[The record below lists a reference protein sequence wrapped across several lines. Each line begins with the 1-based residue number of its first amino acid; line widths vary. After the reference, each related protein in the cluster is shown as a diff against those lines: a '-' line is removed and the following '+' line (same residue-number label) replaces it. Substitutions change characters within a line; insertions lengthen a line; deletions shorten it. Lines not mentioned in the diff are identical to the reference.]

1 MALQSANKLLS
12 ALPPADYRRIRPE
25 LRSVHLAN
33 GEKFG
38 KCGETRVYFPCSG
51 VCSVRSEME
60 DGRRIEIAAVGNEG
74 VLGSAAITGDA
85 ALKRSFLQI
94 TDGFAQSMPLA
105 AFNREMATEGAF
117 STLVDRFSRVFL
129 DAAMQLAACNRLHT
143 LQERYCRWL
152 LITSDRLG
160 RPRVDLTFALLAGAL
175 GAKRQELA
183 VITKTLQ
190 NLRVL
195 EFEDDQLV
203 IFDRAALERFACDC
217 YLAMRKRLV
226 NAGGFG
232 PLSSDPA
239 KTYPLSAI
247 EDGGKVRPA
256 EVCVECGVAEE
267 TPHRTDRECIRA
279 IDAEMKL
286 LIHRT
291 QRLQA
296 QRKKLFER
304 RLKTLRDLVAKS
316 STRYGS
322 SRS

>member
-12 ALPPADYRRIRPE
+12 ALPPADYRRILPE

-33 GEKFG
+33 GEKLG
-38 KCGETRVYFPCSG
+38 QCGETRVYFPCSG

-117 STLVDRFSRVFL
+117 STLVERYSRVFL

-160 RPRVDLTFALLAGAL
+160 RPHVDLTFALLAGAL

-203 IFDRAALERFACDC
+203 IFDRPALERFACDC
-217 YLAMRKRLV
+217 YLAMRKRLDG
-226 NAGGFG
+226 ASGGFW
-232 PLSSDPA
+232 PPSSDPA
-239 KTYPLSAI
+239 NAYPSPAI
-247 EDGGKVRPA
+247 VEAGGARRA
-256 EVCVECGVAEE
+256 EVCAECGVAQE

-304 RLKTLRDLVAKS
+304 RLEALHDLVSKS
-316 STRYGS
+316 STRHQAHK
-322 SRS
+322 

>member
-12 ALPPADYRRIRPE
+12 ALPAADYRRIRPE
-25 LRSVHLAN
+25 LRSVHLAT
-33 GEKFG
+33 GEKLG
-38 KCGETRVYFPCSG
+38 QCGETRVYFPCSG

-74 VLGSAAITGDA
+74 VLGFAAITGDA
-85 ALKRSFLQI
+85 PLRRSFLQI

-105 AFNREMATEGAF
+105 AFNQEMATEGAL
-117 STLVDRFSRVFL
+117 SAVVERFSRVFL
-129 DAAMQLAACNRLHT
+129 DSAMQLAACNRLHT

-160 RPRVDLTFALLAGAL
+160 RPRVDLTLALLAGAL

-190 NLRVL
+190 NLHVL
-195 EFEDDQLV
+195 EFEEDQLV
-203 IFDRAALERFACDC
+203 IFDRQALERFACDC
-217 YLAMRKRLV
+217 YPTMRKRLD
-226 NAGGFG
+226 NASGGFR
-232 PLSSDPA
+232 PPSSDPVD
-239 KTYPLSAI
+239 TYPAPVTA
-247 EDGGKVRPA
+247 GVVRAHPVD
-256 EVCVECGVAEE
+256 VCGDCGVAAG

-291 QRLQA
+291 QRLQT
-296 QRKKLFER
+296 QRAKLFER
-304 RLKTLRDLVAKS
+304 RLKALRDLVAKGP
-316 STRYGS
+316 TRHNAYK
-322 SRS
+322 